1 MIVLFII
8 FDDLFVLLKL
18 ISALIT
24 ITLLFLKKIF
34 FRNFLKKFCL
44 KLLTLIETCT
54 ITSTVLYNA
63 VVV

>member
-24 ITLLFLKKIF
+24 ITLLFLKKNIF
-34 FRNFLKKFCL
+34 
-44 KLLTLIETCT
+44 
-54 ITSTVLYNA
+54 
-63 VVV
+63 